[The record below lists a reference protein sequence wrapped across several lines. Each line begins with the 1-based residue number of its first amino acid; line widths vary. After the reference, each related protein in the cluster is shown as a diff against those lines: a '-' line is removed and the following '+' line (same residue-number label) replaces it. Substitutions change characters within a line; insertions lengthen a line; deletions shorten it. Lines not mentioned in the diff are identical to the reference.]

1 MNMLILSR
9 KESQK
14 LKLITSN
21 DSIIITILRISGEQ
35 IRIGVDAPGEVLVL
49 RDELET
55 NSNVAA

>member
-55 NSNVAA
+55 NSKVAA

>member
-1 MNMLILSR
+1 MLILSR

-21 DSIIITILRISGEQ
+21 NSIIITILRISGEQ

-55 NSNVAA
+55 NSKVAA

>member
-1 MNMLILSR
+1 MLILSR

-21 DSIIITILRISGEQ
+21 NSIVITILRISGEQ

>member
-1 MNMLILSR
+1 MLILSR
-9 KESQK
+9 KQSQK
-14 LKLITSN
+14 VKLITSN
-21 DSIIITILRISGEQ
+21 DSIVITILRISGEQ